1 MENKCK
7 PRLSAYEVRMQ
18 EEARKKRR
26 LLRALRNGNVEE
38 IRNNISTDPNIEYNI
53 RISPLSL
60 ARLLGLTDIA
70 KKVQDNGGEELLK
83 RSEEEEVW
91 AIRATL
97 LGVPESD
104 SEPDEPDE

>member
-7 PRLSAYEVRMQ
+7 PRLTAYEIHMN

-26 LLRALRNGNVEE
+26 LLRALRKGDIEE
-38 IRNNISTDPNIEYNI
+38 VRNNISSDPDTKYNI

-83 RSEEEEVW
+83 RSQEEEMW
-91 AIRATL
+91 AIRAGL

-104 SEPDEPDE
+104 SEPEEDE